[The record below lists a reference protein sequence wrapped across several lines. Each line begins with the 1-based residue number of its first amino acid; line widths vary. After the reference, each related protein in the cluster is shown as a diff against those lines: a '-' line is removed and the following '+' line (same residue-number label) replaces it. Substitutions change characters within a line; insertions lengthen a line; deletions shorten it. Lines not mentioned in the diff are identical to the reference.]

1 MGYKQGT
8 GLGKHSQGRVEIVE
22 ASKQRGTR
30 GLGLTLKSFEP
41 SDVQWDF
48 QKEQVRRHRCIP
60 NFLCGP

>member
-8 GLGKHSQGRVEIVE
+8 GLGKHSQGRVDIVE

-48 QKEQVRRHRCIP
+48 QKEQVRRH
-60 NFLCGP
+60 